1 MKIKKI
7 GQWCLL
13 LMSVVIFQ
21 ACASS
26 PQPSQDL
33 LAPTEAQMKLRSIQ
47 TRTFDIQDPN
57 QAMRGVLAALQDL
70 GFIIERTNETL
81 GLVTAAKFVEP
92 NYLDVME
99 VTITIRQKTEAQKM
113 IRINAVFNN
122 KPLEDSKVYQNF
134 FASLER
140 SLFISKE

>member
-1 MKIKKI
+1 
-7 GQWCLL
+7 
-13 LMSVVIFQ
+13 
-21 ACASS
+21 
-26 PQPSQDL
+26 
-33 LAPTEAQMKLRSIQ
+33 MKLRSIQ